1 MKADTLVYEKNGD
14 EARLAAL
21 DGGKMVEVD
30 IYNENRA
37 GEGNVYLGKITHKL
51 ELANGHTGFLVDI
64 GDGEEAFM
72 NAYENDLKEVNMNEG
87 QSVVVQVVQEKRAEK
102 GAKVSR
108 NIQIVG
114 TTVVYRPFYMFF
126 RPLSIPNGR
135 IMPPRNACRA

>member
-21 DGGKMVEVD
+21 DNGKMTEVD
-30 IYNENRA
+30 IYNESRA
-37 GEGNVYLGKITHKL
+37 GEGNVYLGRITHKL

-72 NAYENDLKEVNMNEG
+72 NAYENDLKEVNMSEG

-108 NIQIVG
+108 SIQIVG
-114 TTVVYRPFYMFF
+114 TTVVYRPF
-126 RPLSIPNGR
+126 
-135 IMPPRNACRA
+135 